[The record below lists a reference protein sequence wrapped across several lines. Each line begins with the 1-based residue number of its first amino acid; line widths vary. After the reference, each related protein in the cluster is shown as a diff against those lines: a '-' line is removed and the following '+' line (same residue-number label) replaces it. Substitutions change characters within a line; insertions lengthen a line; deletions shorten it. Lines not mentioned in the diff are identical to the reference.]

1 MIWGVNIAKLADI
14 GKFWVGNVRFGG
26 NVSRII
32 RRIQMLLSGFIG
44 FCRTAKKKKRGT
56 GCKPGYV
63 VRLLSAGDAGH
74 PGSAEPARTAR
85 HLSADDVTAAM

>member
-1 MIWGVNIAKLADI
+1 MCVL
-14 GKFWVGNVRFGG
+14 GG

-32 RRIQMLLSGFIG
+32 KAYYIADIG
-44 FCRTAKKKKRGT
+44 FLSDSKKKKRGT

>member
-32 RRIQMLLSGFIG
+32 KAYSVAVIE
-44 FCRTAKKKKRGT
+44 FCRTAKRKKRGT